1 VRFTATLLAV
11 LVLAPAATADV
22 PFAKMAF
29 RPPPVPDCTQPKE
42 TGVKLQTRR
51 ACTAA
56 VEWAEWMV
64 DSGEAWDYRRPD
76 CDRLSTKRVRCN
88 ITLHLDGV
96 TPSGRIVNRWPFTTV
111 SSANRGCVD
120 LRVLGWYSTR
130 CWL

>member
-1 VRFTATLLAV
+1 MVAV
-11 LVLAPAATADV
+11 LVFAAPAQAGV
-22 PFAKMAF
+22 PFEKLVQL
-29 RPPPVPDCTQPKE
+29 PPTAPDCAQPKDA
-42 TGVKLQTRR
+42 GVKLQTRR

-88 ITLHLDGV
+88 ITHHLDGV